1 MEQLQKYKKGGNKMN
16 ELLDFYQNYKMQLMG
31 STNLFLVEMEKKLRK
46 VKEEMDRLKKE
57 NQELKEKLK
66 KE

>member
-1 MEQLQKYKKGGNKMN
+1 MD
-16 ELLDFYQNYKMQLMG
+16 ELWNFYQNYKMQMIG
-31 STNLFLVEMEKKLRK
+31 SQNIFLTEMEKKLQVLK
-46 VKEEMDRLKKE
+46 QEMDRLKKE

>member
-1 MEQLQKYKKGGNKMN
+1 
-16 ELLDFYQNYKMQLMG
+16 MG
-31 STNLFLVEMEKKLRK
+31 STNLFLAEMEKKLQK